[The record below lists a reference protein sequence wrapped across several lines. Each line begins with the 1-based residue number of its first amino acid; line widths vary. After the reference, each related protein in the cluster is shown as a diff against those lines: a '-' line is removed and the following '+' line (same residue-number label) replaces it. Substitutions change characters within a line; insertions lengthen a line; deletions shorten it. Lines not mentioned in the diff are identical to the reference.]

1 MTLREAR
8 ILFSNF
14 AAKLPGKA
22 EVLGL
27 QLAFDEVKRSKACA
41 LLYAQSGV
49 GVKNSAHIN
58 GLAVDVLLYTRAGE
72 YLTKTEDYKQLGTFW
87 KSLHANCRWGGDFTD
102 PRPDGNHFSFEYEGV
117 K

>member
-1 MTLREAR
+1 MKLWEAR
-8 ILFSNF
+8 VLFSTL

-27 QLAFDEVKRSKACA
+27 KLAFDEVKRSKACA

-49 GVKNSAHIN
+49 GVKNSAHLN
-58 GLAVDVLLYTRAGE
+58 GLAVDVILYTRAGD
-72 YLTKTEDYKQLGTFW
+72 YLTKTEDYALLGTFW
-87 KSLHANCRWGGDFTD
+87 KSLHPDCRWGGDFTD
-102 PRPDGNHFSFEYEGV
+102 PRPDGNHFSLEYKGV